1 MSILS
6 WTTEITGFEGVL
18 PKMVY
23 IKTTDNYST
32 ITGAGYLN
40 TAVEGGLS
48 VSQGDMALVGSS
60 QGPIWLQVSVS
71 NGSYS
76 LVFPVSSSSVI
87 TPTIASHIAVY
98 NDVAGTITEDA
109 ATAINGGNIQAGL
122 SGTAGYLASFPS
134 TASKGSL
141 HVTAVANTG
150 DTITTISNVA
160 MGQASTVSI
169 PDPGNA
175 AGRFLVGAT
184 ATPFTSGNLLKAS
197 GTGGLVADQG
207 FAMKSVAAAA
217 AAGGAAAQSFSD
229 AFCTSGSVVIG
240 NWVTQANAAEVVK
253 IVPGNGSFVV
263 TSTADA
269 GVGTFSYIITK

>member
-40 TAVEGGLS
+40 AAVEGGLS
-48 VSQGDMALVGSS
+48 ISNGDMALVGSS

-76 LVFPVSSSSVI
+76 LVFPVSSSAVI
-87 TPTIASHIAVY
+87 TPTIANHIAVY

-141 HVTAVANTG
+141 HLTAVANSG

-217 AAGGAAAQSFSD
+217 AAGGAAAQSFTD

-240 NWVTQANAAEVVK
+240 NWVTQANAASVVK